1 MRLVIFSSFLPHF
14 SCTLFVYRD
23 LHVVQEGNI
32 ASKAQIE
39 EVSMHLFKISGFVD
53 VPTRVVVKDFNKSKF
68 YLLGIISG
76 LVFIQR
82 CWLGIFFAVCYC
94 KLIRWH
100 EKIDAT
106 AFGYWK

>member
-14 SCTLFVYRD
+14 SCTLFVNRD
-23 LHVVQEGNI
+23 LHVVQECNI

-53 VPTRVVVKDFNKSKF
+53 VPTRVVVKDFNKRKF
-68 YLLGIISG
+68 YLFGIISR
-76 LVFIQR
+76 LVFILR
-82 CWLGIFFAVCYC
+82 CCLVILFAVCNF

-100 EKIDAT
+100 EKIDTT